1 MSWEAHSTCEADV
14 GGELLFFEQSVAF
27 YTSTCYKEDVKASTK
42 RDKPPTD
49 PLSRREREIMDIVY
63 KLGSPTAAEVR
74 AAMAEP
80 PTDPAVRTTLRIL
93 VAKGRLHQ
101 AYDGPRYVYSPT
113 VAPEAA
119 RRSAFRHLLDT
130 FFGGSA
136 HGAMAALLEME
147 AVGLSPDERRRLRA
161 LVDKADREG
170 R

>member
-1 MSWEAHSTCEADV
+1 VKSISK
-14 GGELLFFEQSVAF
+14 
-27 YTSTCYKEDVKASTK
+27 KE
-42 RDKPPTD
+42 RPPEPD
-49 PLSRREREIMDIVY
+49 PLSRRERETMDIVY
-63 KLGSPTAAEVR
+63 RLGRATAAEVR
-74 AAMAEP
+74 TAMAQP

-93 VAKGRLHQ
+93 VAKGRLKLE
-101 AYDGPRYVYSPT
+101 YDGPRYVYFPT

-136 HGAMAALLEME
+136 KGAMAALLEME
-147 AVGLSPDERRRLRA
+147 ALDLSADERRRLKA

>member
-1 MSWEAHSTCEADV
+1 MKT
-14 GGELLFFEQSVAF
+14 
-27 YTSTCYKEDVKASTK
+27 TPKK
-42 RDKPPTD
+42 DKPPTD

-63 KLGSPTAAEVR
+63 KLGRPTAAEVR
-74 AAMAEP
+74 ASMAEP
-80 PTDPAVRTTLRIL
+80 PTDPAVRTTLRVL

-101 AYDGPRYVYSPT
+101 EYDGPRYVYTPT

-147 AVGLSPDERRRLRA
+147 AVGLSAEERRRLRA
-161 LVDKADREG
+161 LVDKADREE

>member
-1 MSWEAHSTCEADV
+1 V
-14 GGELLFFEQSVAF
+14 
-27 YTSTCYKEDVKASTK
+27 
-42 RDKPPTD
+42 KPPKKDKSLAD

-63 KLGSPTAAEVR
+63 RLGRATAAEVR
-74 AAMAEP
+74 AAMSAP
-80 PTDPAVRTTLRIL
+80 PTDPAVRTTLRVL
-93 VAKGRLHQ
+93 VAKGRLRQ
-101 AYDGPRYVYSPT
+101 EYDGPRFVYFPT
-113 VAPEAA
+113 VAPETA

-147 AVGLSPDERRRLRA
+147 AVGLSTEERRRLRA